1 MKDKVVAVENW
12 RAQGDVVEQVDGR
25 SPFAVVFGLLCLLFS
40 NIFCFALSFLIFFLP
55 VFLFPNYEK
64 TGKIVSEST
73 YDFIRGSLQSFYAS
87 TQASTGIIF
96 IILGVGISIAYALAA
111 LYGRAS
117 WRLFFL
123 ILGFAS
129 CCTVL
134 HLLSIDFAK
143 TDITVQLPSFGLS
156 F

>member
-1 MKDKVVAVENW
+1 MATVGNW
-12 RAQGDVVEQVDGR
+12 RAASDVVEQVDGR
-25 SPFAVVFGLLCLLFS
+25 SPFAVVFGLVCLLFS
-40 NIFCFALSFLIFFLP
+40 NIFCFAVSFLIFFLP

-64 TGKIVSEST
+64 TGKMVSEST

-87 TQASTGIIF
+87 TQESTGIIF
-96 IILGVGISIAYALAA
+96 IVLGFGISLAYALAA

-134 HLLSIDFAK
+134 HMLSIDFAK
-143 TDITVQLPSFGLS
+143 TDISVHLPSFGLS